1 MFLFTKTAVIK
12 SDLQRILLL
21 MSFTVYL
28 SNTCSYIFSLYLYFI
43 YRLYAQ
49 IKLLVLW
56 LNPLKRTRNHCIILG
71 LLILDLYYSL

>member
-21 MSFTVYL
+21 MCFTVYL

-56 LNPLKRTRNHCIILG
+56 LNPLRRTRNHCIILG

>member
-21 MSFTVYL
+21 MCFSAYL
-28 SNTCSYIFSLYLYFI
+28 SNTYSCIFSANLYLYFI

-49 IKLLVLW
+49 IK
-56 LNPLKRTRNHCIILG
+56 
-71 LLILDLYYSL
+71 